1 MRTPD
6 GSDVTTAADDSGPA
20 TAVADDSRAATADAD
35 GVRSASP
42 APDAFS
48 PVPRWTRDPAP
59 GTAEHRAQIPGE
71 VLAGLRA
78 LGERADLTA
87 ASVLLAAHAKVLAA
101 LTGRD
106 EVVTGYVAAPGARPA
121 VLRLPTGRGSW
132 WTLIRAAHRE
142 ADEAARQEADREAQE
157 PHRAAAA
164 RPEGRPPPDG
174 AGRGAP
180 PETVLDPTGGGGPD
194 AGALLRITLARHG
207 RELRLRYRTDV
218 LDADCAARVA
228 GYHLTALSLIVSDPD
243 APHHRASLLSDAERR
258 LQLDGLSGPRRALPD
273 LRVHELFEERVR
285 ERPDAVAA
293 EQEGQRWTYR
303 ELDVRANRIAHALR
317 ARGARGEDVV
327 AVVSERGLPWMAA
340 VLAVLKAGCAYLP
353 VEPHFPADRI
363 GTMLTRASCRLVLTA
378 TGSTATLDEALSA
391 RPGTRALSVEEA
403 WAERRGDDSPAVET
417 APDALAYVFFTSGS
431 TGEPKGAMCEQAGMA
446 NHLHA
451 KIHDLGI
458 GAGDIV
464 AQIAP
469 PCFDISLWQLLAGPL
484 AGGRT
489 LLVGQDTVLDAG
501 RFLDTIEE
509 SGVTVLQVVPSYLDA
524 VLTLLERHPRDLPA
538 LRCVSVTG
546 EALKPD
552 LVRRWFAARPGVP
565 LVNAYGLTET
575 CDDTHHA
582 VLERL
587 PDTGRVPLGR
597 PVQNVRAHIVDEH
610 LSPVPLGAPGEIVV
624 GGVCVG
630 RGYVGDPERTR
641 ASFLPDPHHP
651 GERLY
656 RSGDFGRWL
665 PDGTMEF
672 LGRRDSQVKIR
683 GFRIETGEIENTLL
697 RIPGVHDAAVVV
709 TRAPGRPADL
719 VAFCAGPRALADSL
733 LHERLAASL
742 PPYMVPPSFHWRRRL
757 PLTANGKTDRNA
769 LRAQAVASATAWD
782 TAGVDAAA
790 GPTAGDGRPSPGTP
804 TEQRIAAAWSTAL
817 GVPRGAIG
825 RHDDFFDRGG
835 TSLAAV
841 KVAIA
846 LDRAIS
852 PKDLTRCPVLADLAA
867 LVDRRRTEARSRPAG
882 RPAHT

>member
-6 GSDVTTAADDSGPA
+6 GSDVPTAAG
-20 TAVADDSRAATADAD
+20 DSRAMTAVAD
-35 GVRSASP
+35 GVRSVPP
-42 APDAFS
+42 APDVFS
-48 PVPRWTRDPAP
+48 PVPRWTRDPVP
-59 GTAEHRAQIPGE
+59 GTAEHRAAIPDE

-87 ASVLLAAHAKVLAA
+87 ESVLLAAHAKVLAA

-106 EVVTGYVAAPGARPA
+106 EVVAGYVTAPGARPV

-132 WTLIRAAHRE
+132 WTLIRAAHR
-142 ADEAARQEADREAQE
+142 AAHREA
-157 PHRAAAA
+157 HRTAA
-164 RPEGRPPPDG
+164 
-174 AGRGAP
+174 AP
-180 PETVLDPTGGGGPD
+180 PETVLDPTGGCGPD
-194 AGALLRITLARHG
+194 AGALLRITLARRG
-207 RELRLRYRTDV
+207 GELRLRYRTDV

-228 GYHLTALSLIVSDPD
+228 GYHLTALSLIVTDPD

-273 LRVHELFEERVR
+273 RRVHELFEDRVR

-293 EQEGQRWTYR
+293 EQDGHRWTYR
-303 ELDVRANRIAHALR
+303 ELDVRANRIAHALL
-317 ARGARGEDVV
+317 ARGVRREDVV
-327 AVVSERGLPWMAA
+327 AVVSERGLSWTAA

-363 GTMLTRASCRLVLTA
+363 ATMLTRASCRLVLTA
-378 TGSTATLDEALSA
+378 TGSTATLDEAWSA

-403 WAERRGDDSPAVET
+403 WAERRGDDSPGVET
-417 APDALAYVFFTSGS
+417 APDTLAYVFFTSGS
-431 TGEPKGAMCEQAGMA
+431 TGEPKGAMCEQAGML

-458 GAGDIV
+458 GAGDVV

-489 LLVGQDTVLDAG
+489 LLVGQEAVLDAG

-509 SGVTVLQVVPSYLDA
+509 GGVTVLQMVPSYLDA
-524 VLTLLERHPRDLPA
+524 ILTLLERHPRDLPA

-582 VLERL
+582 ILVRP

-597 PVQNVRAHIVDEH
+597 PVQNVRAHIVDEQ

-624 GGVCVG
+624 AGVCVG

-641 ASFLPDPHHP
+641 SAFLPDPHHP

-683 GFRIETGEIENTLL
+683 GFRIETGEIESTLL

-709 TRAPGRPADL
+709 TRTPGRPAAL
-719 VAFCAGPRALADSL
+719 VAFCAGPHPLPDSL
-733 LHERLAASL
+733 LHERLSASL

-769 LRAQAVASATAWD
+769 LRARAAADATAGQA
-782 TAGVDAAA
+782 TAGHAAA
-790 GPTAGDGRPSPGTP
+790 GEEAPGEETAGHAAAADGRPPPGTP

-817 GVPRGAIG
+817 GVPRDGIG

-841 KVAIA
+841 KAAIA

-867 LVDRRRTEARSRPAG
+867 LVDRRRTEAGSRPAD
-882 RPAHT
+882 RPAHA

>member
-6 GSDVTTAADDSGPA
+6 GSDATTAADA
-20 TAVADDSRAATADAD
+20 
-35 GVRSASP
+35 VRSASP
-42 APDAFS
+42 ASDPFS
-48 PVPRWTRDPAP
+48 PVPRWARDPAP
-59 GTAEHRAQIPGE
+59 GTAEHRAAIPGE

-101 LTGRD
+101 LTGQD
-106 EVVTGYVAAPGARPA
+106 EVVTGYVTAPGARPA

-142 ADEAARQEADREAQE
+142 ADEAARQEAHRVARPEA
-157 PHRAAAA
+157 HRAA
-164 RPEGRPPPDG
+164 G
-174 AGRGAP
+174 AGRGTP

-194 AGALLRITLARHG
+194 AGALLRITLTRRG
-207 RELRLRYRTDV
+207 DELRLRYRTDV

-228 GYHLTALSLIVSDPD
+228 GYHLTALARIVADPD
-243 APHHRASLLSDAERR
+243 APHHRASLLSDTELR

-273 LRVHELFEERVR
+273 RRVHELFEERVR
-285 ERPDAVAA
+285 ERPEAVAA
-293 EQEGQRWTYR
+293 EQDGHRWTYR
-303 ELDVRANRIAHALR
+303 ELDVRANRIAHALL
-317 ARGARGEDVV
+317 ARGVRREDVV

-353 VEPHFPADRI
+353 AEPHFPADRI
-363 GTMLTRASCRLVLTA
+363 ATMLTRASCRLVLTA

-391 RPGTRALSVEEA
+391 RPEVRALSVEEA
-403 WAERRGDDSPAVET
+403 WAERRGDDSPGVET
-417 APDALAYVFFTSGS
+417 DPDALAYVFFTSGS
-431 TGEPKGAMCEQAGMA
+431 TGEPKGAMCEHAGML

-451 KIHDLGI
+451 KIRDLGI
-458 GAGDIV
+458 GAGDVV

-489 LLVGQDTVLDAG
+489 LLVGQDTVLDAE

-524 VLTLLERHPRDLPA
+524 VLTLLERRPRELPA

-552 LVRRWFAARPGVP
+552 LVRRWFAARPGVT

-587 PDTGRVPLGR
+587 PDSGRVPLGR

-709 TRAPGRPADL
+709 TRAPGRPAAL
-719 VAFCAGPRALADSL
+719 VAFCAGPHPLADSL

-742 PPYMVPPSFHWRRRL
+742 PPYMVPPSFRWRRHL

-769 LRAQAVASATAWD
+769 LRA
-782 TAGVDAAA
+782 DAAA
-790 GPTAGDGRPSPGTP
+790 DTAAGNTPVGSAAAGHAAVEDGRLPPRTP
-804 TEQRIAAAWSTAL
+804 TELRIAAAWSTAL
-817 GVPRGAIG
+817 GVPRDGIG

-867 LVDRRRTEARSRPAG
+867 LLDLRRAEAGSRPAE
-882 RPAHT
+882 RPAHA